1 MVEVRVTRK
10 YSRMVER
17 RRVRGWSM
25 RSEEVGLVVVHSEG
39 AMVALLFFVV
49 GWLAFS
55 FSFIKTAKNK
65 TNLVRG

>member
-25 RSEEVGLVVVHSEG
+25 RSEEVGLVVHSEG
-39 AMVALLFFVV
+39 AMVALLFLVV
-49 GWLAFS
+49 GWLA
-55 FSFIKTAKNK
+55 SFIQQPKNK
-65 TNLVRG
+65 TILVRG

>member
-1 MVEVRVTRK
+1 MTKVVEVRVTRK

-25 RSEEVGLVVVHSEG
+25 RSEEEVEVVHSEG

-49 GWLAFS
+49 GWLALALS
-55 FSFIKTAKNK
+55 TAKK
-65 TNLVRG
+65 